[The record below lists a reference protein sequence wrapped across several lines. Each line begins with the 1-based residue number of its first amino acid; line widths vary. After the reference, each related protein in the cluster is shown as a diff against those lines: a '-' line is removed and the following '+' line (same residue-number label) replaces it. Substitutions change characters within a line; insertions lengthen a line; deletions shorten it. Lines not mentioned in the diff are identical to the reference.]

1 MSNTWIAAKNYWI
14 GLLWVRA
21 KITYELVTT
30 KDLDKIIDNLL
41 SKTSNFLPPML
52 LITSPSLTDSSI
64 NCFFEIFFSDL
75 DFFFFPFGFI
85 CFSLLQLLQHRFL
98 GNNLNKKLHH
108 WTVTNHKSYCRA
120 NMNRSHRL
128 HTCVCVYIYV
138 HIHSNLV
145 LRAFCLSN
153 IGLRERSH
161 LPISDKQ
168 DTLEMRLYIQ
178 QYIWILYLSL

>member
-14 GLLWVRA
+14 GLLWLRA

-41 SKTSNFLPPML
+41 SKTSNFLPPNVANYFTIINRLFYQL
-52 LITSPSLTDSSI
+52 L
-64 NCFFEIFFSDL
+64 FWDL
-75 DFFFFPFGFI
+75 FWPRFFFFPFGFI
-85 CFSLLQLLQHRFL
+85 RFSLLQLLQHRFL

-120 NMNRSHRL
+120 NMNRSHTL